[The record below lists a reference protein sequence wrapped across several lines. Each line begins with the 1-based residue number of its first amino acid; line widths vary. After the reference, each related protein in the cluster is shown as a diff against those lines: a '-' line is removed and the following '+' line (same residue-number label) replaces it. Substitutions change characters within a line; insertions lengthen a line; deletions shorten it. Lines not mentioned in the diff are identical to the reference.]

1 MLGSRRFDNR
11 GSEARDHLANERT
24 LLAWVRTALGVMGLG
39 VIVDRFVE
47 SAGAAAE
54 VVGLSLVALG
64 AVMVIYAVVRFEKVG
79 AMLAEGHYQTS
90 LLGPLLVGVAG
101 LVTCVG
107 AMVLILIAG

>member
-1 MLGSRRFDNR
+1 MLAARRFDNR

-47 SAGAAAE
+47 ATGVAAE
-54 VVGLSLVALG
+54 IVGLSLVALG
-64 AVMVIYAVVRFEKVG
+64 ALMVIYAVVRFEKVG
-79 AMLAEGHYQTS
+79 ALLAEGHYRTS
-90 LLGPLLVGVAG
+90 LLGTLLVGVAG

-107 AMVLILIAG
+107 AIVLILIAG